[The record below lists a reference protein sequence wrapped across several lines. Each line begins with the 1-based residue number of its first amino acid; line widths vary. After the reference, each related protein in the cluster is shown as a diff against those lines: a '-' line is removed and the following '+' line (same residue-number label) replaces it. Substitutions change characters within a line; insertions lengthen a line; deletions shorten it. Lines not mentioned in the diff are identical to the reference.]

1 MERTENQR
9 WRERERERD
18 AESRR
23 KRRVGNEIVH
33 SFDKFSS
40 KKCLVLRDDSWSD
53 NISKV
58 KYHEHDHFSSVT
70 PMFYIIQECLK
81 ITNHFLLHSR
91 PERDVLHI

>member
-9 WRERERERD
+9 GREREMQRAGEK
-18 AESRR
+18 EGW
-23 KRRVGNEIVH
+23 GNEIVH

-58 KYHEHDHFSSVT
+58 KYHEHDHFSAVT